1 MEQRNTIVH
10 GWKNAALQVGPTS
23 ANLDGARLGAER
35 IGWYLQ
41 NMKLQ
46 GEFDWSPVKVITT
59 ENTRS
64 STFDKRLQ
72 LAGGLINWFEL
83 LEFEK

>member
-1 MEQRNTIVH
+1 MV
-10 GWKNAALQVGPTS
+10 GKNAALQVGPTS

-35 IGWYLQ
+35 IGWHLQ

-46 GEFDWSPVKVITT
+46 GEFDWSPVKVVTNEVNNSTT
-59 ENTRS
+59 FN
-64 STFDKRLQ
+64 KRLQ

-83 LEFEK
+83 LELDKIN